1 MNLSYSYGR
10 KTKHKRKGKN
20 IKMRRRRVSK
30 NLENFF
36 YVKLFLHPY
45 FIVDFGS

>member
-1 MNLSYSYGR
+1 
-10 KTKHKRKGKN
+10 
-20 IKMRRRRVSK
+20 VSK
-30 NLENFF
+30 NLEKKT

>member
-1 MNLSYSYGR
+1 MNLSYSYRR

-30 NLENFF
+30 NLEKKT